1 MILSMFKCCFN
12 SLHAGYFFTI
22 VCRLLIFFKINFY
35 KNFVKEYRC
44 QTVRIQAGFNL
55 DVQSQVIQ
63 KFGSIIICSE
73 GVFFYII
80 SRVFLS
86 FLYFISIVVKPQEFI
101 CK

>member
-12 SLHAGYFFTI
+12 
-22 VCRLLIFFKINFY
+22 VCRLLIFFFKINFY
-35 KNFVKEYRC
+35 ENSVKEYRS
-44 QTVRIQAGFNL
+44 QTVRIQARFNL
-55 DVQSQVIQ
+55 DLQSRIIQ
-63 KFGSIIICSE
+63 KLGSDYICDE
-73 GVFFYII
+73 GGYDII